1 LPRNLPEFNFQ
12 WYNKCVSAVF
22 LEEKQMTVKM
32 TMRVAV
38 IVAATC
44 FGAAS
49 GAQAAPLSVVNVAA
63 PGINCVFSPTKIPN
77 SPPPACSVVVNDSIG
92 TFTPPGDSGDAR
104 LQSRTYP
111 GTAPAP
117 AAGDLAY
124 IYRVDL
130 TAVQGATAANCVT
143 TLALDFGPVVKLPY
157 GSKGKSDVFVVTV
170 GGLGSVELA
179 SADQVGKTITFTF
192 SKPVCPGATSYFF
205 GLASK
210 KTHPIAG
217 TATVSFSLGGSA
229 TTADRVP

>member
-1 LPRNLPEFNFQ
+1 MFQ
-12 WYNKCVSAVF
+12 QYF
-22 LEEKQMTVKM
+22 LEGKPMTAKT

-38 IVAATC
+38 IAAAGI

-49 GAQAAPLSVVNVAA
+49 GAQAAPLAVVNVDA
-63 PGINCVFSPTKIPN
+63 PAINCVFSPTKIPN
-77 SPPPACSVVVNDSIG
+77 APPPACSVVVSDTIG
-92 TFTPPGDSGDAR
+92 AFTPPGDSGDAR

-157 GSKGKSDVFVVTV
+157 GPNGSKFHVFVVTV
-170 GGLGSVELA
+170 GGLGSVEVA

-210 KTHPIAG
+210 KTHPVAG

>member
-1 LPRNLPEFNFQ
+1 
-12 WYNKCVSAVF
+12 
-22 LEEKQMTVKM
+22 MTVEM

-38 IVAATC
+38 IAAATC

-49 GAQAAPLSVVNVAA
+49 GARAAPLSVVNVAA

-77 SPPPACSVVVNDSIG
+77 SPPPACAVVVNDSIG

-117 AAGDLAY
+117 AAGDMAY

-157 GSKGKSDVFVVTV
+157 GPKGKSDVFVVTV
-170 GGLGSVELA
+170 GGLGSVEVA

-192 SKPVCPGATSYFF
+192 SKPICPGATSYFF
-205 GLASK
+205 GLAS
-210 KTHPIAG
+210 TSVNPVAG
-217 TATVSFSLGGSA
+217 KATVSFSLGGSA

>member
-1 LPRNLPEFNFQ
+1 
-12 WYNKCVSAVF
+12 
-22 LEEKQMTVKM
+22 MTVKI
-32 TMRVAV
+32 TMRIAV
-38 IVAATC
+38 IAAAGI

-49 GAQAAPLSVVNVAA
+49 GAQAAPLAIVNVDA
-63 PGINCVFSPTKIPN
+63 PAINCVFSSTKIPN
-77 SPPPACSVVVNDSIG
+77 APPPACSVVVNDAIG

-117 AAGDLAY
+117 AAGDMAY
-124 IYRVDL
+124 VYRVDL

-157 GSKGKSDVFVVTV
+157 RPGAKFDVFVVTV

-210 KTHPIAG
+210 KTHPAAG
-217 TATVSFSLGGSA
+217 MATVSFSLGGST

>member
-1 LPRNLPEFNFQ
+1 
-12 WYNKCVSAVF
+12 
-22 LEEKQMTVKM
+22 MTAKT
-32 TMRVAV
+32 TMRVTV
-38 IVAATC
+38 IAAAGI

-49 GAQAAPLSVVNVAA
+49 GAQAVPLAVVNVDA
-63 PGINCVFSPTKIPN
+63 PAINCVFSPTKIPN
-77 SPPPACSVVVNDSIG
+77 APPPACSVVVNDSIG

-157 GSKGKSDVFVVTV
+157 GPNGSKFHVFVVTV
-170 GGLGSVELA
+170 GGLGSVEVA

-192 SKPVCPGATSYFF
+192 SKPVCPGDTSYFF

-210 KTHPIAG
+210 SMKPVAG
-217 TATVSFSLGGSA
+217 KATVYFSLGGS
-229 TTADRVP
+229 TKTGDRVP

>member
-1 LPRNLPEFNFQ
+1 
-12 WYNKCVSAVF
+12 
-22 LEEKQMTVKM
+22 MTLKM

-38 IVAATC
+38 IAAATC

-117 AAGDLAY
+117 AAGDMAY

-130 TAVQGATAANCVT
+130 NAGKGVTAANCVT
-143 TLALDFGPVVKLPY
+143 KLALKFVPVVKLKY
-157 GSKGKSDVFVVTV
+157 GPNGDSDIFVITT
-170 GGLGSVELA
+170 GGLGSVKIA
-179 SADQVGKTITFTF
+179 SADQVGGTITFTF
-192 SKPVCPGATSYFF
+192 ASPICPGATSYFF

-210 KTHPIAG
+210 SVKPVAG
-217 TATVSFSLGGSA
+217 KATVSFSLGGN
-229 TTADRVP
+229 TKTGDRVP